1 MVSETGTDDWP
12 DEPGP
17 LAEFVLDNAAMDVE
31 GLALEMLE
39 KGPPEEVAF
48 GRGADDG
55 RPELSPTVD
64 NMPEEAK
71 LEDDEPGAIVLD
83 DGSRP
88 LVNGSDA
95 EVFEDRDAE
104 DEESKE
110 PLEDAKI
117 EEGKF
122 VRG

>member
-12 DEPGP
+12 DETGP

-39 KGPPEEVAF
+39 KGPLEEVAF
-48 GRGADDG
+48 GRGADAG
-55 RPELSPTVD
+55 RPELSPTLD

-71 LEDDEPGAIVLD
+71 LEDDEPGAVVLD

-95 EVFEDRDAE
+95 EMSE

-117 EEGKF
+117 EEGKL